1 MAAINIS
8 KPFITRPVATTLLS
22 IGLALAGLMAYFL
35 LPVASM
41 PTVDFPAIV
50 VNAGLPGA
58 SPETVATSVTTPLER
73 HLSAIAGVDE
83 MTSQSSEGSAR
94 VILVFDLDRDIHGAE
109 SDVEA
114 AIEAARQ
121 DLPGSLRQNPTY
133 NAFNPSDSPILILAL
148 TSDTLPIGDIYDAA
162 STVIQQKLL
171 QTEGVGDV
179 EIGGSSLP
187 AVRIDLNPQA
197 LFNYGIGLEDVRAAI
212 AAANANAPKGALDD
226 PQHRYQIYVNDT
238 ATSPAEYR
246 SLIVAYRKGAAVRLG
261 DIATIGEGVED
272 VRNLGLADGKRAVLM
287 LVRKQ
292 PGANVIDTVNS
303 IRAVLPQ
310 IRASIPAGI
319 NLIAT
324 NDRTASIRTSLHD
337 VEVTLLIA
345 MILVVTVVV
354 VMLRN
359 PRAALVPAV
368 VVPLSLIGTFG
379 MMYILGF
386 SLNNLSLMALTV
398 ATGFVV
404 DDAIVVIENIS
415 RHIEAGMPR
424 MQATLQG
431 AREVG
436 FTVLAMS
443 SALIAVFI
451 PILLMGGLVGR
462 VLREFA
468 MTLAVTVALSLVISL
483 TTTPMLCGRI
493 LRPPPHLGRF
503 LHAVERGFNSLRAF
517 YGRTLADAIRHPRA
531 VMLVLLAVVVLNVV
545 LFAIAP
551 KGFFPQQSSGSLM
564 GFVRADQSIS
574 FQAMQQKML
583 QVVNIV
589 RQDPAIVHVVAF
601 TGGGG
606 GHGGGATNSGFLFSE
621 LKPVSERKLSDDAV
635 IARLRRA
642 LSGVTGARLFLQSSQ
657 DIHFGGRQGYAQYQ
671 YTLLSDN
678 LEVLSAWAP
687 KITQAL
693 ENNPALEDVNSDR
706 QQSGLDVRLQIDRA
720 TASRLGVNMSE
731 IDNTLYDAFGQR
743 LVSTIYQDMNQ
754 YHVVMEVDPRFWQSP
769 ETLNDIYVSTSG
781 GALNGT
787 ETSAPAAG
795 AFQISGGS
803 TASSSS
809 SGSGSAS
816 GPTATLAA
824 TPAAAATSANS
835 ASAAISTAATA
846 SSAASSTSATSAAQN
861 YQLNQ
866 LTNSTGKAST
876 GSALSTSQETMVPL
890 SAFAH
895 YGPGTTPLAVNH
907 QGPFVAAT
915 LSFNLPVG
923 ESLGTAVAA
932 IKRSMQELH
941 VPISIH
947 GEFAG
952 TAKVFQ
958 QTIMEEPLLI
968 LASLIAV
975 YIVLGVLYESLT
987 QPITILSTLPSSGVG
1002 AVLALLICGQ
1012 AFTLI
1017 ALIAVILLI
1026 GIVLKNAIMM
1036 VDVALETQRSG
1047 NESPAEA
1054 IHAACMLRFR
1064 PIMMTTLAAMLG
1076 ALPLAVMT
1084 GQGSEMRQP
1093 LGIAIV
1099 GGLFISQILTLYT
1112 TPVVYIYLD
1121 RFHLWVKRTF
1131 RRRQK
1136 HLPSPSSGAQ
1146 PV

>member
-1 MAAINIS
+1 VAAINIS
-8 KPFITRPVATTLLS
+8 RPFVMRPVATTLLS
-22 IGLALAGLMAYFL
+22 IGLALAGIMAYFL

-50 VNAGLPGA
+50 VNASLPGA

-83 MTSQSSEGSAR
+83 MTSQSSDGGSR

-114 AIEAARQ
+114 AIEAARA

-148 TSDTLPIGDIYDAA
+148 TSDTLPIGDLYDAA

-226 PQHRYQIYVNDT
+226 PLHRYQIYVNDS
-238 ATSPAEYR
+238 ATSPAQYR

-272 VRNLGLADGKRAVLM
+272 VRNLGLADGKRGVLM
-287 LVRKQ
+287 LIRKQ

-310 IRASIPAGI
+310 IQASIPAGI

-324 NDRTASIRTSLHD
+324 NDRTASIRGSLHD

-368 VVPLSLIGTFG
+368 VVPLSLVGTFG
-379 MMYILGF
+379 VMYFLGF

-404 DDAIVVIENIS
+404 DDAIVVIENIT

-493 LRPPPHLGRF
+493 LRPPEHLGRF
-503 LHAVERGFNSLRAF
+503 LHAVERGFNGLREF

-531 VMLVLLAVVVLNVV
+531 VMFVLLGVVLLNFY
-545 LFAIAP
+545 LFHIVP
-551 KGFFPQQSSGSLM
+551 KGFFPQQSSGSLV

-589 RQDPAIVHVVAF
+589 RQDPAIAHVVAF

-621 LKPVSERKLSDDAV
+621 LKPLSQRKISDDAV
-635 IARLRRA
+635 IARLRDSLA
-642 LSGVTGARLFLQSSQ
+642 GVTGARLFLQSSQ

-678 LEVLSAWAP
+678 LETLSAWAP

-693 ENNPALEDVNSDR
+693 DSNPALEDVNSDR

-731 IDNTLYDAFGQR
+731 IDSTLYDAFGQR

-769 ETLNDIYVSTSG
+769 DTLNDIYVSTSG
-781 GALNGT
+781 GALSGT
-787 ETSAPAAG
+787 ETSAAAAG
-795 AFQISGGS
+795 AFQISGS
-803 TASSSS
+803 TAT
-809 SGSGSAS
+809 SAVTS
-816 GPTATLAA
+816 TSAPTATIA
-824 TPAAAATSANS
+824 
-835 ASAAISTAATA
+835 
-846 SSAASSTSATSAAQN
+846 AASSTAASTTSAVQN
-861 YQLNQ
+861 FQLNQ

-876 GSALSTSQETMVPL
+876 GAALSTSQETMVPL
-890 SAFAH
+890 SAFSH

-923 ESLGTAVAA
+923 ESLSTAVAA

-958 QTIMEEPLLI
+958 QTIAEEPLLI
-968 LASLIAV
+968 LASLVAV

-1002 AVLALLICGQ
+1002 AVLALLLCGQ
-1012 AFTLI
+1012 SFTLI

-1036 VDVALETQRSG
+1036 VDVALETQRQG
-1047 NESPAEA
+1047 KESAAAA

-1076 ALPLAVMT
+1076 ALPLAVMS

-1136 HLPSPSSGAQ
+1136 PQPSPASGAQ
-1146 PV
+1146 PI

>member
-1 MAAINIS
+1 MALNIS
-8 KPFITRPVATTLLS
+8 RPFVTRPVATTLLS
-22 IGLALAGLMAYFL
+22 IGLALAGLAAYFL

-41 PTVDFPAIV
+41 PTVDYPAIV
-50 VNAGLPGA
+50 VNATLPGA

-83 MTSQSSEGSAR
+83 MTSESSEGGSR
-94 VILVFDLDRDIHGAE
+94 IILIFDLDRDIHGAE

-133 NAFNPSDSPILILAL
+133 NAFNPSDAPILILAL
-148 TSDTLPIGDIYDAA
+148 TSATVPIGQLYDAA

-226 PQHRYQIYVNDT
+226 PQHRYQIYVNDI
-238 ATSPAEYR
+238 ATTPAQYR
-246 SLIVAYRKGAAVRLG
+246 SLIIAYRDGAAVRLG
-261 DIATIGEGVED
+261 DIATVSEGVED
-272 VRNLGLADGKRAVLM
+272 VRNLGLADGQRSVLM
-287 LVRKQ
+287 LIRKQ
-292 PGANVIDTVNS
+292 PGANVIDTVDA
-303 IRAVLPQ
+303 IKAVLPQ
-310 IRASIPAGI
+310 IRASLPAGI
-319 NLIAT
+319 NLILT
-324 NDRTASIRTSLHD
+324 NDRTQSIRTSLHD

-345 MILVVTVVV
+345 MLLVVTVVV

-368 VVPLSLIGTFG
+368 AVPLSLIGTFG
-379 MMYILGF
+379 VMYILGF

-415 RHIEAGMPR
+415 RHVEAGMPR
-424 MQATLQG
+424 LQASLQG

-451 PILLMGGLVGR
+451 PLLLMGGLVGR

-483 TTTPMLCGRI
+483 TTTPMLCSQI
-493 LRPPPHLGRF
+493 LRPPAHLGRF
-503 LHAVERGFNSLRAF
+503 LHAVERGFNALREF
-517 YGRTLADAIRHPRA
+517 YGRTLADAIRHPLA
-531 VMLVLLAVVVLNVV
+531 VMLVLGAVIGLNFY
-545 LFAIAP
+545 LFKIVP
-551 KGFFPQQSSGSLM
+551 KGFFPQQSSGSLI

-574 FQAMQQKML
+574 FQAMQKKML
-583 QVVNIV
+583 DIVNVV
-589 RQDPAIVHVVAF
+589 RRDPAVEHVVAF
-601 TGGGG
+601 TGGS
-606 GHGGGATNSGFLFSE
+606 GHGGGTNSGFLFSE
-621 LKPVSERKLSDDAV
+621 LKPLSQRKLSDDAV
-635 IARLRRA
+635 IARLRGA
-642 LSGVTGARLFLQSSQ
+642 LSGVTGARLFLQSAQ
-657 DIHFGGRQGYAQYQ
+657 DIRFGGRQSYAQYQ
-671 YTLLSDN
+671 YTLLSDS
-678 LEVLSAWAP
+678 LTTLATWAP
-687 KITQAL
+687 KITEAL
-693 ENNPALEDVNSDR
+693 ESNPALEDLNSDR
-706 QQSGLDVRLQIDRA
+706 QQNGLDVRLQINRA
-720 TASRLGVNMSE
+720 VAARLGVDMSE

-769 ETLNDIYVSTSG
+769 ETLKDIYVSTSG
-781 GALNGT
+781 GALSGT
-787 ETSAPAAG
+787 ATSAPAAG
-795 AFQISGGS
+795 AFAAA
-803 TASSSS
+803 ASATSSA
-809 SGSGSAS
+809 GASGSA
-816 GPTATLAA
+816 G
-824 TPAAAATSANS
+824 
-835 ASAAISTAATA
+835 
-846 SSAASSTSATSAAQN
+846 SSTSTAGSAAQN
-861 YQLNQ
+861 YALNQ

-876 GSALSTSQETMVPL
+876 GAALSTSQETMVPL
-890 SAFAH
+890 AAFAH

-907 QGPFVAAT
+907 QGPFVAT
-915 LSFNLPVG
+915 TFSFNLPQG
-923 ESLGTAVAA
+923 EALGTATAA
-932 IKRSMQELH
+932 IQRTMQELH

-958 QTIMEEPLLI
+958 QTVAEEPLLI
-968 LASLIAV
+968 LASLVAV

-1002 AVLALLICGQ
+1002 AVLTLLLFGQ
-1012 AFTLI
+1012 SFTLI

-1036 VDVALETQRSG
+1036 VDVALETQRQG
-1047 NESPAEA
+1047 GENAAAA
-1054 IHAACMLRFR
+1054 IHAACLLRFR
-1064 PIMMTTLAAMLG
+1064 PIMMTTMAAMLG
-1076 ALPLAVMT
+1076 ALPLAIMT
-1084 GQGSEMRQP
+1084 GQGSEMRRP

-1112 TPVVYIYLD
+1112 TPIVYVYLD
-1121 RFHLWVKRTF
+1121 RFRNWVARTL
-1131 RRRQK
+1131 RRGPK
-1136 HLPSPSSGAQ
+1136 PLSSEPSGAQ

>member
-1 MAAINIS
+1 LAAINIS
-8 KPFITRPVATTLLS
+8 RPFVTRPVATTLLS
-22 IGLALAGLMAYFL
+22 IGLALAGIMAYFL

-50 VNAGLPGA
+50 VNASLPGA

-83 MTSQSSEGSAR
+83 MTSQSSDGGSR
-94 VILVFDLDRDIHGAE
+94 VILVFDLNRDIHGAE

-133 NAFNPSDSPILILAL
+133 NAFNPSDAPILILAL
-148 TSDTLPIGDIYDAA
+148 TSDTLPIGDLYDAA

-226 PQHRYQIYVNDT
+226 PQHRYQIYVNDS
-238 ATSPAEYR
+238 ATSPAQYR

-272 VRNLGLADGKRAVLM
+272 VRNLGLADGKRGVLM
-287 LVRKQ
+287 LIRKQ

-303 IRAVLPQ
+303 IREVLPQ
-310 IRASIPAGI
+310 IQASIPAGI
-319 NLIAT
+319 TLIAT
-324 NDRTASIRTSLHD
+324 NDRTASIRGSLHD

-368 VVPLSLIGTFG
+368 VVPLSLVGTLG
-379 MMYILGF
+379 VMYLLGF

-415 RHIEAGMPR
+415 RHVEAGMPR
-424 MQATLQG
+424 LQATLQG

-493 LRPPPHLGRF
+493 LRPPAHLGRF
-503 LHAVERGFNSLRAF
+503 LHAVERGFNGLREF

-531 VMLVLLAVVVLNVV
+531 VMLVLLGVVVLNFY
-545 LFAIAP
+545 LFHIVP

-589 RQDPAIVHVVAF
+589 RGDPAIAHVVAF

-606 GHGGGATNSGFLFSE
+606 GHGGGSTNSGFLFSE
-621 LKPVSERKLSDDAV
+621 LKPLSQRKISDDAV
-635 IARLRRA
+635 IARLRNA
-642 LSGVTGARLFLQSSQ
+642 LAGVTGARLFLQSAQ

-678 LEVLSAWAP
+678 LETLSAWAP

-731 IDNTLYDAFGQR
+731 IDSTLYDAFGQR

-769 ETLNDIYVSTSG
+769 ETLKDIYVSTSG
-781 GALNGT
+781 GALSGT
-787 ETSAPAAG
+787 ETSAAAAG

-803 TASSSS
+803 STSGSS
-809 SGSGSAS
+809 SGA
-816 GPTATLAA
+816 TAT
-824 TPAAAATSANS
+824 
-835 ASAAISTAATA
+835 
-846 SSAASSTSATSAAQN
+846 ATSAATSVFAATSTAGTSTSASSTTTSAVQN

-876 GSALSTSQETMVPL
+876 GAALSTSQETMVPL
-890 SAFAH
+890 SAFSH

-915 LSFNLPVG
+915 LSFNLPEG

-952 TAKVFQ
+952 TAKVYQ
-958 QTIMEEPLLI
+958 QTIAEEPLLI
-968 LASLIAV
+968 LASLVAV

-987 QPITILSTLPSSGVG
+987 QPLTILSTLPSSGVG
-1002 AVLALLICGQ
+1002 AVLALLLCGQ
-1012 AFTLI
+1012 SFTLI

-1036 VDVALETQRSG
+1036 VDVALETQRQDR
-1047 NESPAEA
+1047 ESAAQA

-1076 ALPLAVMT
+1076 ALPLAVMS

-1131 RRRQK
+1131 RRRQTP
-1136 HLPSPSSGAQ
+1136 LSSPASGAQ

>member
-1 MAAINIS
+1 MINIS
-8 KPFITRPVATTLLS
+8 KPFVTRPVATTLLS

-50 VNAGLPGA
+50 VNAALPGA

-83 MTSQSSEGSAR
+83 MTSESSEGSAR
-94 VILVFDLDRDIHGAE
+94 VILIFDLDRDIHGAE

-133 NAFNPSDSPILILAL
+133 NAFNPSDAPILILAL
-148 TSDTLPIGDIYDAA
+148 TSDTLPIGDLYDAA

-246 SLIVAYRKGAAVRLG
+246 SLIVAYRNGAAVHLG

-310 IRASIPAGI
+310 IQASIPAGI
-319 NLIAT
+319 SLIAT

-345 MILVVTVVV
+345 MLLVVTVVV

-368 VVPLSLIGTFG
+368 AVPLSLIGTFG
-379 MMYILGF
+379 VMYILGF

-415 RHIEAGMPR
+415 RLIEAGMPR

-493 LRPPPHLGRF
+493 LRPPAHLGRF
-503 LHAVERGFNSLRAF
+503 LQAVDRGFNALRDF

-545 LFAIAP
+545 LFAIVP
-551 KGFFPQQSSGSLM
+551 KGFFPQQSSGSLI

-589 RQDPAIVHVVAF
+589 RRDPAIAHVVAF

-606 GHGGGATNSGFLFSE
+606 RGGGATNSGFLFSE
-621 LKPVSERKLSDDAV
+621 LEPLAQRKLSDDAV

-642 LSGVTGARLFLQSSQ
+642 LSGVTGARLFLQSAQ

-678 LEVLSAWAP
+678 LETLSAWAP
-687 KITQAL
+687 KIAAAL

-731 IDNTLYDAFGQR
+731 VDATLYDAFGQR

-769 ETLNDIYVSTSG
+769 ETLQDIYVSTSG
-781 GALNGT
+781 GALSGT
-787 ETSAPAAG
+787 ESSAAAAG
-795 AFQISGGS
+795 AFRISGGS
-803 TASSSS
+803 S
-809 SGSGSAS
+809 
-816 GPTATLAA
+816 
-824 TPAAAATSANS
+824 AAAAPA
-835 ASAAISTAATA
+835 STAAT
-846 SSAASSTSATSAAQN
+846 SSAAAASSTPAASECRAELPAQPAHQQHRQGVHRHGAQHQAGN
-861 YQLNQ
+861 HGAALGLQPLRSGHDAARGQ
-866 LTNSTGKAST
+866 PP
-876 GSALSTSQETMVPL
+876 GSL
-890 SAFAH
+890 
-895 YGPGTTPLAVNH
+895 
-907 QGPFVAAT
+907 
-915 LSFNLPVG
+915 
-923 ESLGTAVAA
+923 
-932 IKRSMQELH
+932 RRRD
-941 VPISIH
+941 
-947 GEFAG
+947 
-952 TAKVFQ
+952 
-958 QTIMEEPLLI
+958 
-968 LASLIAV
+968 
-975 YIVLGVLYESLT
+975 
-987 QPITILSTLPSSGVG
+987 
-1002 AVLALLICGQ
+1002 
-1012 AFTLI
+1012 
-1017 ALIAVILLI
+1017 ALIQSAR
-1026 GIVLKNAIMM
+1026 GG
-1036 VDVALETQRSG
+1036 VARHGRGRDQPQHAGAARADIDPRRVRGYREGL
-1047 NESPAEA
+1047 PADPRGG
-1054 IHAACMLRFR
+1054 AAAHPR
-1064 PIMMTTLAAMLG
+1064 LAG
-1076 ALPLAVMT
+1076 
-1084 GQGSEMRQP
+1084 
-1093 LGIAIV
+1093 
-1099 GGLFISQILTLYT
+1099 GGLH
-1112 TPVVYIYLD
+1112 
-1121 RFHLWVKRTF
+1121 RA
-1131 RRRQK
+1131 RRA
-1136 HLPSPSSGAQ
+1136 L
-1146 PV
+1146 

>member
-1 MAAINIS
+1 LAVLNIS
-8 KPFITRPVATTLLS
+8 RPFVTRPVATTLLS
-22 IGLALAGLMAYFL
+22 IGLALAGIVAYFL

-50 VNAGLPGA
+50 VNAALPGA

-83 MTSQSSEGSAR
+83 MTSESSEGSAR

-133 NAFNPSDSPILILAL
+133 NAFNPSDAPILILAL
-148 TSDTLPIGDIYDAA
+148 TSDTLPIGDLYDAA

-226 PQHRYQIYVNDT
+226 PQHRYQIYVNDS
-238 ATSPAEYR
+238 ATDPAQYR

-287 LVRKQ
+287 LIRKQ
-292 PGANVIDTVNS
+292 PGANVIDTANS

-310 IRASIPAGI
+310 IQASIPAGI

-324 NDRTASIRTSLHD
+324 NDRTASIRGSLHD

-345 MILVVTVVV
+345 MVLVVTVVL

-368 VVPLSLIGTFG
+368 AVPLSLVGTFG
-379 MMYILGF
+379 VMYLLGF

-415 RHIEAGMPR
+415 RHIEAGVPR
-424 MQATLQG
+424 LQATLDG

-462 VLREFA
+462 VLGEFA

-493 LRPPPHLGRF
+493 LRPPAHLGRF
-503 LHAVERGFNSLRAF
+503 LHAVERSFNAMRDF

-531 VMLVLLAVVVLNVV
+531 VMMVLLAVVILNVV
-545 LFAIAP
+545 LFAIVP

-589 RQDPAIVHVVAF
+589 RKDPAIAHVVAF
-601 TGGGG
+601 TGGG

-621 LKPVSERKLSDDAV
+621 LKPLSERKVSDDAV
-635 IARLRRA
+635 IGRLRRA
-642 LSGVTGARLFLQSSQ
+642 LSGVTGARLFLQSAQ
-657 DIHFGGRQGYAQYQ
+657 DIHFGGRQGFAQYQ

-678 LEVLSAWAP
+678 LETLSAWAP

-693 ENNPALEDVNSDR
+693 ENNSAVEDVNSDR

-731 IDNTLYDAFGQR
+731 VDSTLYDAFGQR
-743 LVSTIYQDMNQ
+743 LVSTIYQNMNQ

-769 ETLNDIYVSTSG
+769 ETLKDIYVSTSG
-781 GALNGT
+781 GALSGT
-787 ETSAPAAG
+787 QSSGAAAG
-795 AFQISGGS
+795 AFQVSGS
-803 TASSSS
+803 PASGTSA
-809 SGSGSAS
+809 SGSA
-816 GPTATLAA
+816 TAASSAA
-824 TPAAAATSANS
+824 T
-835 ASAAISTAATA
+835 STAAT
-846 SSAASSTSATSAAQN
+846 STGAASSTTATAAAGAASSAVQN
-861 YQLNQ
+861 FQLNQ

-876 GSALSTSQETMVPL
+876 GAALSTRQETMVPL
-890 SAFAH
+890 AAFSH

-915 LSFNLPVG
+915 LSFNLPEG
-923 ESLGTAVAA
+923 EALGTATVA
-932 IKRSMQELH
+932 IKRAMQDLH

-952 TAKVFQ
+952 TAKVFR
-958 QTIMEEPLLI
+958 QTITEEPLLI
-968 LASLIAV
+968 LASLVAV

-1012 AFTLI
+1012 SFTLI

-1036 VDVALETQRSG
+1036 VDVALETQRHG
-1047 NESPAEA
+1047 NDNSADA

-1064 PIMMTTLAAMLG
+1064 PIMMTTLAAMMG

-1099 GGLFISQILTLYT
+1099 GGLLISQVLTLYT

-1121 RFHLWVKRTF
+1121 RFHVWVKRKF
-1131 RRRQK
+1131 RRSQRP
-1136 HLPSPSSGAQ
+1136 HSSPASGAQ
-1146 PV
+1146 PI

>member
-1 MAAINIS
+1 MPALNIS
-8 KPFITRPVATTLLS
+8 RPFVMRPVATTLLS
-22 IGLALAGLMAYFL
+22 IGLALAGLAAYFL

-41 PTVDFPAIV
+41 PTVDYPAIV
-50 VNAGLPGA
+50 VNAQLPGA

-83 MTSQSSEGSAR
+83 MTSESSEGGSR
-94 VILVFDLDRDIHGAE
+94 IILIFDLDRDIHGAE

-114 AIEAARQ
+114 AIEAARA

-133 NAFNPSDSPILILAL
+133 NAFNPSDAPILILAL
-148 TSDTLPIGDIYDAA
+148 TSNSLPIGQLYDAA

-226 PQHRYQIYVNDT
+226 PEHRYQIYVNDT
-238 ATSPAEYR
+238 ATSPAQYR
-246 SLIVAYRKGAAVRLG
+246 ALIIAYRNGAAVRLG
-261 DIATIGEGVED
+261 DIATVGEGVED
-272 VRNLGLADGKRAVLM
+272 VRNLGLADGQRAVLM
-287 LVRKQ
+287 LIRKQ
-292 PGANVIDTVNS
+292 PGANVIDTVDA
-303 IRAVLPQ
+303 IKAVLPQ
-310 IRASIPAGI
+310 ISASIPAGI
-319 NLIAT
+319 NIILT
-324 NDRTASIRTSLHD
+324 NDRTQSIRTSLHD
-337 VEVTLLIA
+337 VETTLLIA
-345 MILVVTVVV
+345 MLLVVTVVV

-368 VVPLSLIGTFG
+368 AVPLSLIGTFG
-379 MMYILGF
+379 VMYILGF

-415 RHIEAGMPR
+415 RHVEAGMPR
-424 MQATLQG
+424 LQASLQG
-431 AREVG
+431 AQEVG

-468 MTLAVTVALSLVISL
+468 MTLTVTVMLSLIISL

-493 LRPPPHLGRF
+493 LRPPAHLGRF
-503 LHAVERGFNSLRAF
+503 LHAVERAFNALRDF

-531 VMLVLLAVVVLNVV
+531 VMFVLLAVVVLNFY
-545 LFAIAP
+545 LFHIVP
-551 KGFFPQQSSGSLM
+551 KGFFPQQSSGSLI

-574 FQAMQQKML
+574 FQAMQKKML
-583 QVVNIV
+583 DIVNVVRRDRAV
-589 RQDPAIVHVVAF
+589 EHVVAF
-601 TGGGG
+601 TGGG

-621 LKPVSERKLSDDAV
+621 LKPLSQRKLSDDAV
-635 IARLRRA
+635 IARLRGA
-642 LSGVTGARLFLQSSQ
+642 LSGVTGARLFLQSAQ
-657 DIHFGGRQGYAQYQ
+657 DIRFGGRQSYAQYQ

-678 LEVLSAWAP
+678 LDTLSAWAP
-687 KITQAL
+687 KITDAL

-706 QQSGLDVRLQIDRA
+706 QQSGLDVRLQINRA
-720 TASRLGVNMSE
+720 TAARLGVNMSE

-769 ETLNDIYVSTSG
+769 ETLKDIYVSTSG
-781 GALNGT
+781 GALSGT
-787 ETSAPAAG
+787 ASSAPAVSAFQAAAG
-795 AFQISGGS
+795 A
-803 TASSSS
+803 
-809 SGSGSAS
+809 
-816 GPTATLAA
+816 
-824 TPAAAATSANS
+824 
-835 ASAAISTAATA
+835 STAATA
-846 SSAASSTSATSAAQN
+846 ASAATASTAASTAAQN

-876 GSALSTSQETMVPL
+876 GAALSTSQETMVPL
-890 SAFAH
+890 SAFAR
-895 YGPGTTPLAVNH
+895 YGPGTTPLAINH

-915 LSFNLPVG
+915 LSFNLAPG
-923 ESLGTAVAA
+923 ESLGTATAA
-932 IKRSMQELH
+932 INRSMQDLH

-958 QTIMEEPLLI
+958 QTVTEEPLLV
-968 LASLIAV
+968 LASLVAV

-1002 AVLALLICGQ
+1002 AVLTLLLFGQ
-1012 AFTLI
+1012 SFTLI

-1036 VDVALETQRSG
+1036 VDVALETQRLHR
-1047 NESPAEA
+1047 ESAAEA
-1054 IHAACMLRFR
+1054 IHAACLLRFR
-1064 PIMMTTLAAMLG
+1064 PIMMTTLAAMFG
-1076 ALPLAVMT
+1076 ALPLAIMT

-1121 RFHLWVKRTF
+1121 RFRNWVMRTF
-1131 RRRQK
+1131 SRRPK
-1136 HLPSPSSGAQ
+1136 PLPSPPSGAQ
-1146 PV
+1146 PI

>member
-1 MAAINIS
+1 LPAVNIS
-8 KPFITRPVATTLLS
+8 RPFVTRPVATTLLS
-22 IGLALAGLMAYFL
+22 IGVALAGIVAYFL

-50 VNAGLPGA
+50 VNAALPGA

-133 NAFNPSDSPILILAL
+133 NAFNPSDAPILILAL
-148 TSDTLPIGDIYDAA
+148 SSDTLPIGDLYDAA

-212 AAANANAPKGALDD
+212 AAANANSPKGALDD
-226 PQHRYQIYVNDT
+226 PQHRYQIYVNDS
-238 ATSPAEYR
+238 ATSPAQYR

-287 LVRKQ
+287 LIRKQ
-292 PGANVIDTVNS
+292 PGANVIDAVNS

-324 NDRTASIRTSLHD
+324 NDRTASIRGSLHD

-345 MILVVTVVV
+345 MVLVVTVVL

-368 VVPLSLIGTFG
+368 AVPLSLVGTFG
-379 MMYILGF
+379 VMYLLGF

-415 RHIEAGMPR
+415 RHVEAGVPR
-424 MQATLQG
+424 MQATLDG

-493 LRPPPHLGRF
+493 LRPPARLGRF
-503 LHAVERGFNSLRAF
+503 FHAVERAFNATRDF

-531 VMLVLLAVVVLNVV
+531 VMVVLLGVVALNFY
-545 LFAIAP
+545 LFAIVP
-551 KGFFPQQSSGSLM
+551 KGFFPQESSGSLM

-583 QVVNIV
+583 EVVNIV
-589 RQDPAIVHVVAF
+589 RKDPAIAHVVAF
-601 TGGGG
+601 TGGG

-621 LKPVSERKLSDDAV
+621 LKPLSERKVSDDAV
-635 IARLRRA
+635 IGRLRRA
-642 LSGVTGARLFLQSSQ
+642 LSGVTGARLFLQSAQ
-657 DIHFGGRQGYAQYQ
+657 DIHFGGRQGYAEYQ

-678 LEVLSAWAP
+678 LETLSTWAP
-687 KITQAL
+687 KITEAL
-693 ENNPALEDVNSDR
+693 ANNPAIEDVNSDR

-731 IDNTLYDAFGQR
+731 VDSTLYDAFGQR

-769 ETLNDIYVSTSG
+769 ETLKDIYVSTSG
-781 GALNGT
+781 GALSGT
-787 ETSAPAAG
+787 QTSSAAVG
-795 AFQISGGS
+795 AFQV
-803 TASSSS
+803 
-809 SGSGSAS
+809 SGSPASGTSAS
-816 GPTATLAA
+816 GSTTTSSSATTAG
-824 TPAAAATSANS
+824 ATSAT
-835 ASAAISTAATA
+835 TAATA
-846 SSAASSTSATSAAQN
+846 AGAASSAVQN
-861 YQLNQ
+861 FQLNQ

-876 GSALSTSQETMVPL
+876 GAALSTSQETMVPL
-890 SAFAH
+890 SAFSH

-915 LSFNLPVG
+915 LSFNLPEG
-923 ESLGTAVAA
+923 EALGTATVA
-932 IKRSMQELH
+932 IKRAMADLH
-941 VPISIH
+941 VPISVH

-952 TAKVFQ
+952 TAKVFR
-958 QTIMEEPLLI
+958 QTITEEPLLI
-968 LASLIAV
+968 LASLVAV

-1012 AFTLI
+1012 SFTLI

-1036 VDVALETQRSG
+1036 VDVALETQRHGKDS
-1047 NESPAEA
+1047 AADA

-1064 PIMMTTLAAMLG
+1064 PIIMTTLAAMMG

-1099 GGLFISQILTLYT
+1099 GGLLISQVLTLYT

-1121 RFHLWVKRTF
+1121 RFHVWVKRKF
-1131 RRRQK
+1131 RRSRK
-1136 HLPSPSSGAQ
+1136 GHSSPASGAQ
-1146 PV
+1146 PI

>member
-1 MAAINIS
+1 LAGINIS
-8 KPFITRPVATTLLS
+8 KPFVTRPVATTLLS
-22 IGLALAGLMAYFL
+22 IGLALAGFMAYFL

-50 VNAGLPGA
+50 VNASLPGA

-83 MTSQSSEGSAR
+83 MTSQSGEGSSR
-94 VILVFDLDRDIHGAE
+94 VILVFDLNRDIHGAE

-148 TSDTLPIGDIYDAA
+148 TSDTLPIGDLYDAA
-162 STVIQQKLL
+162 STVIQQKML

-238 ATSPAEYR
+238 ATSPAQYR
-246 SLIVAYRKGAAVRLG
+246 SLIVAYRKGAAVQLG
-261 DIATIGEGVED
+261 DIATIGQGVED

-292 PGANVIDTVNS
+292 PGANVIDTVNA

-310 IRASIPAGI
+310 IQASIPAGI

-345 MILVVTVVV
+345 MMLVVTVVV

-368 VVPLSLIGTFG
+368 VVPLSLVGTFG
-379 MMYILGF
+379 VMYILGF

-415 RHIEAGMPR
+415 RHMEAGMPR
-424 MQATLQG
+424 LQATLQG

-468 MTLAVTVALSLVISL
+468 MTLTVTVALSLVISL

-493 LRPPPHLGRF
+493 LRPPAHLGRF
-503 LHAVERGFNSLRAF
+503 LHAVERGFNALRAF
-517 YGRTLADAIRHPRA
+517 YGRTLADAIRHPRL

-564 GFVRADQSIS
+564 WFVRADQSIS

-589 RQDPAIVHVVAF
+589 REDPAIVHVVGY

-606 GHGGGATNSGFLFSE
+606 GHGGGATNSGFLFAE
-621 LKPVSERKLSDDAV
+621 LKPLAERKLSDDAV
-635 IARLRRA
+635 IARLRKA

-657 DIHFGGRQGYAQYQ
+657 DIHFGGRQGYAEYQ

-687 KITQAL
+687 KITEAL

-769 ETLNDIYVSTSG
+769 ETLKDIYVSTSG

-787 ETSAPAAG
+787 ETSAPASG
-795 AFQISGGS
+795 AF
-803 TASSSS
+803 T
-809 SGSGSAS
+809 
-816 GPTATLAA
+816 
-824 TPAAAATSANS
+824 AAATSTTGATS
-835 ASAAISTAATA
+835 ASAAISATTAATTAA
-846 SSAASSTSATSAAQN
+846 SSATAAQN

-1047 NESPAEA
+1047 RESPADA

-1131 RRRQK
+1131 RRRPR
-1136 HLPSPSSGAQ
+1136 HLPAPSSGAQ

>member
-1 MAAINIS
+1 LAAINIS
-8 KPFITRPVATTLLS
+8 KPFVTRPVATTLLS

-50 VNAGLPGA
+50 VNASLPGA

-83 MTSQSSEGSAR
+83 MTSQSGEGSSR
-94 VILVFDLDRDIHGAE
+94 VILVFDLNRDIHGAE

-148 TSDTLPIGDIYDAA
+148 TSDTLPIGDLYDAA

-212 AAANANAPKGALDD
+212 SAANANAPKGALDD

-238 ATSPAEYR
+238 ATSPAQYR

-272 VRNLGLADGKRAVLM
+272 VRNLGLADGKRSVLM

-292 PGANVIDTVNS
+292 PGANVIDTVNA

-310 IRASIPAGI
+310 IQASIPAGI

-368 VVPLSLIGTFG
+368 VVPLSLVGTFG
-379 MMYILGF
+379 VMYVLGF

-415 RHIEAGMPR
+415 RHIEEGMPR
-424 MQATLQG
+424 LEATLQG

-493 LRPPPHLGRF
+493 LRPPAHLGRF
-503 LHAVERGFNSLRAF
+503 LHAVERGFNSLRDF

-589 RQDPAIVHVVAF
+589 RQDPAIVHVVGF

-606 GHGGGATNSGFLFSE
+606 GHGGGSTNSGFLFAE
-621 LKPVSERKLSDDAV
+621 LEPLSVRKLSDDAV

-657 DIHFGGRQGYAQYQ
+657 DIHFGGRQGYAEYQ

-678 LEVLSAWAP
+678 LEVLSAWVP
-687 KITQAL
+687 KITEAL

-769 ETLNDIYVSTSG
+769 ETLKDIYVSTSG
-781 GALNGT
+781 GALSGT
-787 ETSAPAAG
+787 ATSAAAAG

-803 TASSSS
+803 S
-809 SGSGSAS
+809 
-816 GPTATLAA
+816 A
-824 TPAAAATSANS
+824 TPAPASTTASTSTAGATS
-835 ASAAISTAATA
+835 ASAAIATTSTTAAGA
-846 SSAASSTSATSAAQN
+846 STSATSAARN

-987 QPITILSTLPSSGVG
+987 QPITILSTLPSSGIG

-1012 AFTLI
+1012 PFTLI

-1036 VDVALETQRSG
+1036 VDVALETQRG
-1047 NESPAEA
+1047 GKESSADA

-1131 RRRQK
+1131 RRRKRQ
-1136 HLPSPSSGAQ
+1136 LPSPSSGAQ

>member
-1 MAAINIS
+1 LAALNIS
-8 KPFITRPVATTLLS
+8 RPFVMRPVATTLLS
-22 IGLALAGLMAYFL
+22 IGLALAGLAAYFL

-41 PTVDFPAIV
+41 PTVDYPAIV
-50 VNAGLPGA
+50 VNAQLPGA

-83 MTSQSSEGSAR
+83 MTSESSEGSSR
-94 VILVFDLDRDIHGAE
+94 IILIFDLDRDIHGAE

-114 AIEAARQ
+114 AIEAARE

-133 NAFNPSDSPILILAL
+133 NAYNPSDAPILILAL
-148 TSDTLPIGDIYDAA
+148 TSNTLPIGQLYDAA

-212 AAANANAPKGALDD
+212 AAANANAPKGALADL
-226 PQHRYQIYVNDT
+226 QHNYQIYVNDT
-238 ATSPAEYR
+238 ATSPAQYR
-246 SLIVAYRKGAAVRLG
+246 SLIIAYRNGAAVRLG
-261 DIATIGEGVED
+261 DIATVAEGVED
-272 VRNLGLADGKRAVLM
+272 VRNLGLADGQRAVLM
-287 LVRKQ
+287 LIRKQ
-292 PGANVIDTVNS
+292 PGANVIDTVDA
-303 IRAVLPQ
+303 IKAVLPQ

-319 NLIAT
+319 NVILT
-324 NDRTASIRTSLHD
+324 NDRTQSIRTSLHD
-337 VEVTLLIA
+337 VETTLLIA
-345 MILVVTVVV
+345 MLLVVTVVV

-368 VVPLSLIGTFG
+368 AVPLSLIGTFG
-379 MMYILGF
+379 VMYILGF

-415 RHIEAGMPR
+415 RHVEAGMSR
-424 MQATLQG
+424 LQAALEG

-443 SALIAVFI
+443 SALVAVFI

-468 MTLAVTVALSLVISL
+468 MTLTVTVVLSLIISL

-493 LRPPPHLGRF
+493 LRPPAHLGRF
-503 LHAVERGFNSLRAF
+503 LHAVERGFNALRDF
-517 YGRTLADAIRHPRA
+517 YGRTLADAIRHPLA
-531 VMLVLLAVVVLNVV
+531 VMVVLGVVVLLNGY
-545 LFAIAP
+545 LFHIVP
-551 KGFFPQQSSGSLM
+551 KGFFPQQSSGSLI

-574 FQAMQQKML
+574 FQAMQKKML
-583 QVVNIV
+583 DIVNVV
-589 RQDPAIVHVVAF
+589 RQDPAVEHVVAF
-601 TGGGG
+601 TGGG

-621 LKPVSERKLSDDAV
+621 LKPLSERKLSDDAV
-635 IARLRRA
+635 IARLRRS
-642 LSGVTGARLFLQSSQ
+642 LSGVTGARLFLQSAQ
-657 DIHFGGRQGYAQYQ
+657 DIRFGGRQSYAQYQ
-671 YTLLSDN
+671 YTLLSDD
-678 LEVLSAWAP
+678 LDTLSAWAP
-687 KITQAL
+687 KITDAL
-693 ENNPALEDVNSDR
+693 ENSPALEDVNSDR
-706 QQSGLDVRLQIDRA
+706 QQSGLDVRLQINRA
-720 TASRLGVNMSE
+720 TAARLGVNMSE

-769 ETLNDIYVSTSG
+769 ETLKDIYVSTSG
-781 GALNGT
+781 GALSGT
-787 ETSAPAAG
+787 ESSAPASS
-795 AFQISGGS
+795 AFQIAASSSASSAAASSTATATSAATSSSASASS
-803 TASSSS
+803 TASS
-809 SGSGSAS
+809 
-816 GPTATLAA
+816 T
-824 TPAAAATSANS
+824 
-835 ASAAISTAATA
+835 
-846 SSAASSTSATSAAQN
+846 AAQN

-876 GSALSTSQETMVPL
+876 GAALSTSEETMVPL
-890 SAFAH
+890 SAFAQ
-895 YGPGTTPLAVNH
+895 YGPGTTPLAINH
-907 QGPFVAAT
+907 QGPFVATT
-915 LSFNLPVG
+915 LSFNLAPG
-923 ESLGTAVAA
+923 ESLGTATAA
-932 IKRSMQELH
+932 INRSMQDLH

-952 TAKVFQ
+952 TAKVFE
-958 QTIMEEPLLI
+958 QTVAEEPLLI
-968 LASLIAV
+968 LASLVAV

-1002 AVLALLICGQ
+1002 AVLTLLLFGQ
-1012 AFTLI
+1012 SFTLI

-1036 VDVALETQRSG
+1036 VDVALETQRLHR
-1047 NESPAEA
+1047 ESAAEA
-1054 IHAACMLRFR
+1054 IHAACLLRFR
-1064 PIMMTTLAAMLG
+1064 PIMMTTLAAMFG
-1076 ALPLAVMT
+1076 ALPLAIMT
-1084 GQGSEMRQP
+1084 GQGSEMRRP

-1112 TPVVYIYLD
+1112 TPIVYIYLD
-1121 RFHLWVKRTF
+1121 RFRNWVMRTSS
-1131 RRRQK
+1131 RRPKQ
-1136 HLPSPSSGAQ
+1136 LPSPARGAQ
-1146 PV
+1146 PI